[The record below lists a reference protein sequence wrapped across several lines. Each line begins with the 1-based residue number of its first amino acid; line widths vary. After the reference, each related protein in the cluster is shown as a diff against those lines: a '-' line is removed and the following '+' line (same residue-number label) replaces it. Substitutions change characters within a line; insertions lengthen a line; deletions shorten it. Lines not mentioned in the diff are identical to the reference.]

1 MEAILHRIK
10 AYLYDNALTTENP
23 DDYSARVSS
32 EKSLNVRQVCETA
45 VARGGAD
52 VSAAAMNHAVEL
64 WLKEMAYQLCDGFSI
79 NAGWFMASVHIKG
92 VFNTPN
98 EHYSPE
104 KHTIL
109 FEFQQGAALRKELP
123 TVTVDILGVAE
134 SGPQIFEVTDMKTG
148 SVNDLMTPGR
158 NLKISGQKIKIVG
171 DNPAVGILFRS
182 QDDPDSTYTVDAS
195 DIVTNN
201 PSELMIIIPA
211 LIADGY
217 TLEVT
222 TQYGVSVLLKEPRT
236 VAFDKVLTVQ

>member
-1 MEAILHRIK
+1 MEAILHRII
-10 AYLYDNALTTENP
+10 AYLYDNALTTEDLN
-23 DDYSARVSS
+23 DYSARVSS

-64 WLKEMAYQLCDGFSI
+64 WLKEMACQLCDGFSI
-79 NAGWFMASVHIKG
+79 NAGWFWASVPIKG

-98 EHYSPE
+98 EHYNPE

-158 NLKISGQKIKIVG
+158 NLKINGQKIKIAGSV
-171 DNPAVGILFRS
+171 
-182 QDDPDSTYTVDAS
+182 TYINEISSMNEIRD
-195 DIVTNN
+195 
-201 PSELMIIIPA
+201 E
-211 LIADGY
+211 
-217 TLEVT
+217 
-222 TQYGVSVLLKEPRT
+222 
-236 VAFDKVLTVQ
+236 